1 MTSRPGLGKE
11 WNPLK
16 KNKWHLHRAG
26 VFNFWYYDEEEFHFA
41 EGKLLLRGSNGSGKS
56 VTMQSLIPVL
66 LDGRK
71 SPDRLDPF
79 GSRARKMEDYL
90 LGEKSVV
97 DREERTGYLY
107 LEYKRE
113 GVEQYLTTGIGL
125 RAKRHSNLE
134 SWYFVLCDN
143 RRIGRE
149 LLLYEPSFSVDN
161 GKEQKIPLSRKQL
174 ENRVA
179 NGGRVVRNQTEYME
193 LVNKHL
199 FGFENLEAY
208 EELVKLLIQ
217 LRSPK
222 LSKDFKPTVIYE
234 ILTNALPALSDEE
247 LRPLTD
253 TIENMDQT
261 QQQLDQLMR
270 EQRSLKRL
278 CREYDQY
285 NRFVLVEKADSLQTT
300 RRELDRLKGRRRE
313 VQDNLEQQLEEV
325 VRLEQAMQDIA
336 HEQDI
341 LTEEEKT
348 LREHEAFNAEEE
360 RLGIQ
365 GKIADLQDKLR
376 QKGDSLAQK
385 QRKEQQYKENIS
397 GQESKLTST
406 EGTIKKILEVLEL
419 YAAEAGFDGHALMSG
434 EFKKNHRHD
443 YGFELW
449 KKESQD
455 YSSLLENI
463 LKTLV
468 EQTAANNKY
477 KETQRELAEAS
488 KNLELARGEE
498 RKWDQLFEEEKDNL
512 LAQFHRWVKDSPEF
526 ALDPAAIQ
534 SVSQRII
541 GVFEDYQVDEVK
553 EPVRKAYEE
562 RFSALQA
569 LLSQQEQR
577 IDTAEEEISAR
588 ETELEQWKKKKDP
601 EPMRHIDT
609 VDSRINLTAAKI
621 PHVPFYA
628 AVEFHPHVSQ
638 EQRDRVEAA
647 ITQMGLL
654 DALIVPEKHTSQVGE
669 HDRVIKPD
677 PHFFTHTLSD
687 FLYPTPVEG
696 IAVTGEDIDNVL
708 RSIVVDSTV
717 GETAMVREDGSYQLS
732 ILKGHAPG
740 AKSVYIGQES
750 RRRYRM
756 QIIEDLT
763 SQLFK
768 LRQGLN
774 ILKGDKE
781 QLENRKQNLAE
792 EYRQF
797 PSFRDA
803 GTAHETWKDAVR
815 QVALRQE
822 EEERKNNLVKEAYG
836 KLQEIKNMLLQLTI
850 AVNLPTTEEAYK
862 TARQYMSDYL
872 NSLHN
877 LELSHKDLINL
888 QGNISRLQADLEDLT
903 ADSDDLKA
911 DLNVL
916 QGNLKKQ
923 QTRLQQVLRRLE
935 ELGAEEIRARM
946 AQVLARLKAIPGEM
960 VGLATDTQRTRN
972 TIENSRKE
980 LTAIGLTLTHIE
992 RLYHYWQ
999 RVFLEDIKSGF
1010 VLRLEEGVDTEET
1023 GLLKKSKEVLQNY
1036 CHLLQDKGTD
1046 RGKVENRLNQVFYQ
1060 EQGVLVEYRL
1070 TQEQSQAASD
1080 YPETDD
1086 FDINAR
1092 YEQLR
1097 QRSRKTALLMEYDGK
1112 KVSVYYVLEQMDKD
1126 IELQKLILS
1135 EKDREL
1141 YEEIIMNSV
1150 GRVIRRRINR
1160 AEDWARQISEL
1171 MEQRDTSSGLTF
1183 SLRWKPCT
1191 AEQEEEMDTRE
1202 LVELLRSDSRLLKE
1216 QDVERVT
1223 QHFRSKVNRAKDVL
1237 ADKGYGESFH
1247 QVIKEMLDYR
1257 QWFSFTL
1264 YYRRE
1269 GEQRKELT
1277 NNVFYTFSGGE
1288 KAMAMYIPLFS
1299 AAYSRYL
1306 EAMEDAP
1313 YIISLDEAF
1322 AGVDENNIRDMF
1334 DLVEKLGFDY
1344 IMNSQSLWGDYDT
1357 VSSLSICELVRPKNA
1372 SYVSVVRYFWNGRVR
1387 QLLQKPES
1395 IYAFAS
1401 SC

>member
-1 MTSRPGLGKE
+1 MQ
-11 WNPLK
+11 

-26 VFNFWYYDEEEFHFA
+26 VLNFWYYDEEEFHFA
-41 EGKLLLRGSNGSGKS
+41 GGKLLLRGSNGSGKS

-66 LDGRK
+66 LDGKK

-79 GSRARKMEDYL
+79 GSKARKMEDYL
-90 LGEKSVV
+90 LGEKGVV

-134 SWYFVLCDN
+134 SWYFVLYDN
-143 RRIGRE
+143 RRVGRE
-149 LLLYEPSFSVDN
+149 LVLYEPSFSLED

-179 NGGRVVRNQTEYME
+179 NGGRVVKTQNEYLD

-199 FGFENLEAY
+199 FGFESQDAY

-234 ILTNALPALSDEE
+234 ILTNALPSLSDEE

-285 NRFVLVEKADSLQTT
+285 NRYVLAEKADGLQATK
-300 RRELDRLKGRRRE
+300 REMDRLKGRRQELQNVLNQQQDELERLDKRMQEVERE
-313 VQDNLEQQLEEV
+313 KE
-325 VRLEQAMQDIA
+325 
-336 HEQDI
+336 I

-360 RLGIQ
+360 KSSIE
-365 GKIADLQDKLR
+365 GKIAGLEGSIRK
-376 QKGDSLAQK
+376 KKESLEQK
-385 QRKEQQYKENIS
+385 QRKERRHRENIS
-397 GQESKLTST
+397 EQEGKLTKT
-406 EGTIKKILEVLEL
+406 EGKMKDILDELEQD
-419 YAAEAGFDGHALMSG
+419 AAEANFAGHALLSG
-434 EFKKNHRHD
+434 EFEKNHRKD

-449 KKESQD
+449 RKESQD

-463 LKTLV
+463 LKTMA
-468 EQTAANNKY
+468 EQTGANNKY
-477 KETQRELAEAS
+477 KETQQELAEAS
-488 KNLELARGEE
+488 KRLELARGEE
-498 RKWDQLFEEEKDNL
+498 RKWSQLFEEEKDNL
-512 LAQFHRWVKDSPEF
+512 LEQFHRWVKDSPELSL
-526 ALDPAAIQ
+526 APEAIQ
-534 SVSQRII
+534 VVSRRIME
-541 GVFEDYQVDEVK
+541 VFENYQGEEVK

-562 RFSALQA
+562 RSGFLQKK
-569 LLSQQEQR
+569 LIQQEHR
-577 IDTAEEEISAR
+577 ISMAKEEISAR
-588 ETELEQWKKKKDP
+588 EAELEQWKKKRDP
-601 EPMRHIDT
+601 EPQRHPDT
-609 VDSRINLTAAKI
+609 VVSREKLAAAKI

-628 AVEFHPHVSQ
+628 AVEFHHHVPQ
-638 EQRDRVEAA
+638 EQRDRIEAA
-647 ITQMGLL
+647 ITHMGLL
-654 DALIVPEKHTSQVGE
+654 DALIVPEKYIHRVGE
-669 HDRVIKPD
+669 HDRVIKPS
-677 PHFFTHTLSD
+677 PLFLGHTLAD
-687 FLYPTPVEG
+687 FLYPTPVKG
-696 IAVTGEDIDNVL
+696 IAVTGGDIDNIL
-708 RSIVVDSTV
+708 RSIVIDQTAVE
-717 GETAMVREDGSYQLS
+717 GTAMMRENGSYQLS
-732 ILKGHAPG
+732 ILTGHAPG
-740 AKSVYIGQES
+740 AKSVYIGRES
-750 RRRYRM
+750 RRSYRQQM
-756 QIIEDLT
+756 IEELT
-763 SQLFK
+763 GQLLK
-768 LRQGLN
+768 LRQDLN
-774 ILKGDKE
+774 TLKDYKE
-781 QLENRKQNLAE
+781 HLGNRKLNLE
-792 EYRQF
+792 DEYKHF
-797 PSFRDA
+797 PSLRDA
-803 GTAHETWKDAVR
+803 GTAYETWKDAAR
-815 QVALRQE
+815 QVVLRKE
-822 EEERKNNLVKEAYG
+822 EEERKNSLVKEAYG
-836 KLQEIKNMLLQLTI
+836 KLQEVKNKLIQLT
-850 AVNLPTTEEAYK
+850 AEVNLPTTEAAYQ
-862 TARQYMSDYL
+862 TALDYMRHYL
-872 NSLHN
+872 KSLHN
-877 LELSHKDLINL
+877 LELTHKDQMNL
-888 QGNISRLQADLEDLT
+888 QGNISRLKADLEDLV
-903 ADSDDLKA
+903 ADVDEMKG

-916 QGNLKKQ
+916 DGDLKKLQ
-923 QTRLQQVLRRLE
+923 IRLQQVQQRLE

-946 AQVLARLKAIPGEM
+946 AQVLGRLKAIPGEM
-960 VGLATDTQRTRN
+960 IDLARATERARHAMGDAQR
-972 TIENSRKE
+972 E
-980 LTAIGLTLTHIE
+980 LTATHLNLTHID
-992 RLYHYWQ
+992 RLYNSWQ
-999 RVFLEDIKSGF
+999 TVFLEELKAGF
-1010 VLRLEEGVDTEET
+1010 VLRLEEDADTGET
-1023 GLLKKSKEVLQNY
+1023 GLLKKAREALQSY
-1036 CHLLQDKGTD
+1036 GHLLQDRALD
-1046 RGKVENRLNQVFYQ
+1046 RSKVEGRLNQVFYQ

-1070 TQEQSQAASD
+1070 TQEQSPESTED
-1080 YPETDD
+1080 PETEDLT
-1086 FDINAR
+1086 IKAR
-1092 YEQLR
+1092 YGQLR
-1097 QRSRKTALLMEYDGK
+1097 QRSRKIILLMEYNGK

-1126 IELQKLILS
+1126 IELQKVILS

-1160 AEDWARQISEL
+1160 AEDWARQITEL

-1183 SLRWKPCT
+1183 SLRWKPRT
-1191 AEQEEEMDTRE
+1191 AEHEEEMDTRE

-1223 QHFRSKVNRAKDVL
+1223 QHFRSKVNRAREVL

-1269 GEQRKELT
+1269 GEQRRELT

-1299 AAYSRYL
+1299 AAYARYL
-1306 EAMEDAP
+1306 EAREDAP

-1372 SYVSVVRYFWNGRVR
+1372 SYVTVVRYFWNGRVR

-1395 IYAFAS
+1395 IYASAS
-1401 SC
+1401 GS

>member
-1 MTSRPGLGKE
+1 M
-11 WNPLK
+11 K

-26 VFNFWYYDEEEFHFA
+26 VLNFWYYDEEEFHFA
-41 EGKLLLRGSNGSGKS
+41 DGKLLLRGSNGSGKS

-66 LDGRK
+66 LDGKK

-79 GSRARKMEDYL
+79 GSKARKMEDYL

-125 RAKRHSNLE
+125 RARRHANLD
-134 SWYFVLCDN
+134 SWYFVLYDN

-149 LLLYEPSFSVDN
+149 LLLYEPSFSVED

-179 NGGRVVRNQTEYME
+179 GGGRVVRTRNEYQE
-193 LVNKHL
+193 LVNKHI
-199 FGFENLEAY
+199 FGFEDLEAY

-234 ILTNALPALSDEE
+234 ILTNALPSLSDEE

-285 NRFVLVEKADSLQTT
+285 NRYVLAEKADGLKSTK
-300 RRELDRLKGRRRE
+300 REMDRLKGRRQE
-313 VQDNLEQQLEEV
+313 VQNNLNQQQDEL
-325 VRLEQAMQDIA
+325 VRLDQRMQ
-336 HEQDI
+336 EVEREKEI

-360 RLGIQ
+360 KASIQIKITDLQ
-365 GKIADLQDKLR
+365 GKIR
-376 QKGDSLAQK
+376 QKGESLAQK
-385 QRKEQQYKENIS
+385 QRKERQYQKDIFELE
-397 GQESKLTST
+397 GKLNST
-406 EGTIKKILEVLEL
+406 EENMKGIMDELERD
-419 YAAEAGFDGHALMSG
+419 AAEANFDGHTLLSG
-434 EFKKNHRHD
+434 EFEKNHRHD

-449 KKESQD
+449 QKEARD
-455 YSSLLENI
+455 YSSLLESI
-463 LKTLV
+463 LKTLA
-468 EQTAANNKY
+468 EQTVANDKY
-477 KETQRELAEAS
+477 KDAQRELAEAS
-488 KNLELARGEE
+488 KRLELARGEE
-498 RKWDQLFEEEKDNL
+498 RKWVQLFEEEKDNL
-512 LAQFHRWVKDSPEF
+512 LERFHRWVKDSPEF
-526 ALDPAAIQ
+526 SLPPEAIRV
-534 SVSQRII
+534 VSQRIME
-541 GVFEDYQVDEVK
+541 VFENYQGEEVK

-562 RFSALQA
+562 RFGALQEQ
-569 LLSQQEQR
+569 LSRQEHR
-577 IDTAEEEISAR
+577 IKMAREEISAQ

-601 EPMRHIDT
+601 EPERHPDT
-609 VDSRINLTAAKI
+609 IGSRDKLAAAKI
-621 PHVPFYA
+621 PHLPLYA
-628 AVEFHPHVSQ
+628 AVEFHPYVPS
-638 EQRDRVEAA
+638 EQRDRIEAA
-647 ITQMGLL
+647 ITHMGLL
-654 DALIVPEKHTSQVGE
+654 DALIVPEKYTEQTGE
-669 HDRVIKPD
+669 YDRVIKSS
-677 PHFFTHTLSD
+677 PHFLGHTLAD

-708 RSIVVDSTV
+708 RSIMIDHTAEGTATV
-717 GETAMVREDGSYQLS
+717 QEDGSYQLS
-732 ILKGHAPG
+732 ILKGHAPR
-740 AKSVYIGQES
+740 AKSVYIGRES
-750 RRRYRM
+750 RRSYRRRM
-756 QIIEDLT
+756 IEDLT
-763 SQLFK
+763 GRLFE
-768 LRQGLN
+768 LRQELN
-774 ILKGDKE
+774 ILVEQKE
-781 QLENRKQNLAE
+781 QLETRKQSLAE
-792 EYRQF
+792 EHRQF
-797 PSFRDA
+797 PSLRDA
-803 GTAHETWKDAVR
+803 DTAHETWKDAAR
-815 QVALRQE
+815 QVELRRE
-822 EEERKNNLVKEAYG
+822 EEERKNSLVKKAYG
-836 KLQEIKNMLLQLTI
+836 KLQEIKNKLLELTA
-850 AVNLPTTEEAYK
+850 AVNLPTTETAYL
-862 TARQYMSDYL
+862 TAQRYMRDYL
-872 NSLHN
+872 NALHR
-877 LELSHKDLINL
+877 LELVHKDLMN
-888 QGNISRLQADLEDLT
+888 QQQSISRLRADLEDLT
-903 ADSDDLKA
+903 ADVDELKG

-916 QGNLKKQ
+916 NGDLQKQ
-923 QTRLQQVLRRLE
+923 QIRLQQVLQRLE

-946 AQVLARLKAIPGEM
+946 ARVLARLKAIPGET
-960 VGLATDTQRTRN
+960 VELVKAARDAKHAADSAQN
-972 TIENSRKE
+972 E
-980 LTAIGLTLTHIE
+980 LTAIGLNLTHIE
-992 RLYHYWQ
+992 RLYNSW
-999 RVFLEDIKSGF
+999 RTVFLEELKAGF
-1010 VLRLEEGVDTEET
+1010 VVRLEEDADTGET
-1023 GLLKKSKEVLQNY
+1023 GLLKKAGEVLQGY
-1036 CHLLQDKGTD
+1036 GRLLQDKTAD
-1046 RGKVENRLNQVFYQ
+1046 RGKFENRLNQVFYQ

-1070 TQEQSQAASD
+1070 TQEQSQEVTD
-1080 YPETDD
+1080 DPETDD
-1086 FDINAR
+1086 LTVKTR

-1097 QRSRKTALLMEYDGK
+1097 QKSRKTVLLMEYNGK

-1126 IELQKLILS
+1126 IELQKVILS
-1135 EKDREL
+1135 DKDREL
-1141 YEEIIMNSV
+1141 YEEIIMNNV

-1160 AEDWARQISEL
+1160 AEAWAGQITEL

-1183 SLRWKPCT
+1183 SLRWKPGT
-1191 AEQEEEMDTRE
+1191 AEHEEEMDTRE
-1202 LVELLRSDSRLLKE
+1202 LVELLRLDSRLLKE

-1223 QHFRSKVNRAKDVL
+1223 QHFRSKVSRAKEVL

-1277 NNVFYTFSGGE
+1277 NNVFYTLSGGE

-1306 EAMEDAP
+1306 EAREDAP

-1387 QLLQKPES
+1387 QLLPKPES
-1395 IYAFAS
+1395 SYAFAS
-1401 SC
+1401 SG

>member
-1 MTSRPGLGKE
+1 M
-11 WNPLK
+11 K

-26 VFNFWYYDEEEFHFA
+26 VLNFWYYDEEEFYFA
-41 EGKLLLRGSNGSGKS
+41 DGKLLLRGSNGSGKS

-66 LDGRK
+66 LDGKK

-79 GSRARKMEDYL
+79 GSKARKMEDYL
-90 LGEKSVV
+90 LGEKNVV

-113 GVEQYLTTGIGL
+113 NVEQYLTTGIGL

-134 SWYFVLCDN
+134 SWYFVLYDN

-149 LLLYEPSFSVDN
+149 LLLYEPSFSVED
-161 GKEQKIPLSRKQL
+161 GKEQKIPLSRKQF
-174 ENRVA
+174 ENRVG
-179 NGGRVVRNQTEYME
+179 NGGRVVKTQNEYLE

-199 FGFENLEAY
+199 FGFENPDSF

-234 ILTNALPALSDEE
+234 ILTNALPSLSDEE

-285 NRFVLVEKADSLQTT
+285 NRYVLAEKADGLQAT
-300 RRELDRLKGRRRE
+300 RREMDRLKGRRQE
-313 VQDNLEQQLEEV
+313 VQNNLDQQQDELGRLDKSMEEV
-325 VRLEQAMQDIA
+325 AREK
-336 HEQDI
+336 EI

-360 RLGIQ
+360 KADIQ
-365 GKIADLQDKLR
+365 GKIASLQAKVR
-376 QKGDSLAQK
+376 QKEESLFQK
-385 QRKEQQYKENIS
+385 QRKEWQYKENLS
-397 GQESKLTST
+397 DQDDKLTDT
-406 EGTIKKILEVLEL
+406 EGKMKNILEKLEQ
-419 YAAEAGFDGHALMSG
+419 YSAEANFSGHALLSG
-434 EFKKNHRHD
+434 EFEKNYRND

-449 KKESQD
+449 KRESQD
-455 YSSLLENI
+455 YSSLLESI
-463 LKTLV
+463 LKTLT
-468 EQTAANNKY
+468 EQTGANNKY
-477 KETQRELAEAS
+477 KETQKELADAS
-488 KNLELARGEE
+488 KMLELAREEE
-498 RKWDQLFEEEKDNL
+498 RKWAQLFDEEKDNL
-512 LAQFHRWVKDSPEF
+512 LAQFHRWVKDSPEISL
-526 ALDPAAIQ
+526 APEAIQ
-534 SVSQRII
+534 VVSQRIME
-541 GVFEDYQVDEVK
+541 VFENYQGEEVK
-553 EPVRKAYEE
+553 EPVRKTYEE
-562 RFSALQA
+562 RFSALQGQ
-569 LLSQQEQR
+569 LSQQEHR
-577 IDTAEEEISAR
+577 ISIARDEISAK
-588 ETELEQWKKKKDP
+588 EAELDQWKKKKDP
-601 EPMRHIDT
+601 EPQRHPDT
-609 VDSRINLTAAKI
+609 VDSRGKLAAATI

-628 AVEFHPHVSQ
+628 AVEFHPHVPQ
-638 EQRDRVEAA
+638 EQRDRIEAA
-647 ITQMGLL
+647 ITHMGLL
-654 DALIVPEKHTSQVGE
+654 DALIVPEKYTHQVGD
-669 HDRVIKPD
+669 HDRVIKPT
-677 PHFFTHTLSD
+677 PHFFGHTLAD
-687 FLYPTPVEG
+687 FLYPTPIEG

-708 RSIVVDSTV
+708 RSIMLDHTAE
-717 GETAMVREDGSYQLS
+717 GTAMLREDGSYQLS
-732 ILKGHAPG
+732 ILAGHAPG

-750 RRRYRM
+750 RRSYRLQM
-756 QIIEDLT
+756 IEDLN

-768 LRQGLN
+768 LRQDLN
-774 ILKGDKE
+774 TLMGHKE
-781 QLENRKQNLAE
+781 QLENRKLSLAE

-797 PSFRDA
+797 PSHRDA
-803 GTAHETWKDAVR
+803 GTAYETWKDATR
-815 QVALRQE
+815 QVVLREE
-822 EEERKNNLVKEAYG
+822 EEERKNSLVKEAYG
-836 KLQEIKNMLLQLTI
+836 RLQEIKNKLLQLTA
-850 AVNLPTTEEAYK
+850 AVNLPTTEAAYQ
-862 TARQYMSDYL
+862 TALDCMRNYL
-872 NSLHN
+872 KSLHG
-877 LELSHKDLINL
+877 LELVHKDQMNL
-888 QGNISRLQADLEDLT
+888 QGTISLLKEKLEELMADVDELRG
-903 ADSDDLKA
+903 

-916 QGNLKKQ
+916 DGDLKKQ
-923 QTRLQQVLRRLE
+923 KIKLQQVQKRLA

-946 AQVLARLKAIPGEM
+946 AQVLARLKAIPDEM
-960 VGLATDTQRTRN
+960 VELATATERARN
-972 TIENSRKE
+972 AMEGAQKE
-980 LTAIGLTLTHIE
+980 LTTIGLNLTHID
-992 RLYHYWQ
+992 RLYNAWQ
-999 RVFLEDIKSGF
+999 TVFLEDLKAGF
-1010 VLRLEEGVDTEET
+1010 VVTLEEAADTGET
-1023 GLLKKSKEVLQNY
+1023 GLLKKAREVLLEY
-1036 CHLLQDKGTD
+1036 GHILLDRAMD
-1046 RGKVENRLNQVFYQ
+1046 RGKVEGRLNQVFYQ

-1070 TQEQSQAASD
+1070 TQEQSQEVAD
-1080 YPETDD
+1080 EPETEDLT
-1086 FDINAR
+1086 IKAR
-1092 YEQLR
+1092 FEQLR
-1097 QRSRKTALLMEYDGK
+1097 QRSRKIILLMEYNGK

-1126 IELQKLILS
+1126 IELQKVILS
-1135 EKDREL
+1135 DKDREL

-1160 AEDWARQISEL
+1160 AEDWARQITEL
-1171 MEQRDTSSGLTF
+1171 MEERDTSSGLTF

-1191 AEQEEEMDTRE
+1191 AEHEEEMDTRE

-1223 QHFRSKVNRAKDVL
+1223 QHFRSKVNRAKEVL
-1237 ADKGYGESFH
+1237 ADKGFGESFH

-1288 KAMAMYIPLFS
+1288 KAMTMYIPLFS

-1306 EAMEDAP
+1306 EAREDAP

-1401 SC
+1401 SG